1 MRLATRVWG
10 DGPRTAVLV
19 HGIMTDS
26 RTWRRVAPAI
36 AEHGYRVVAV
46 DLRGHG
52 ASGAT
57 DTYTSDPY
65 TPATLAADLLDTL
78 PPAPDLAIAHSLG
91 SAALLLAVPGLRC
104 ARAVHCDPAWLR
116 RPRDL
121 DALRAVKHAT
131 WRELRAAHP
140 RWHHDDITDEQ
151 RALATWD
158 PESVE
163 ALLHLPGLPDTA
175 PAVPSLVLL
184 ADPSERVP
192 PAEAATLRRCGWQVR
207 TVDGAG
213 HTVHRDDPA
222 GFLAGLRGWL

>member
-26 RTWRRVAPAI
+26 RTWNRVAPAV
-36 AEHGYRVVAV
+36 ADRGYRVIAV

-52 ASGAT
+52 ASGRGET
-57 DTYTSDPY
+57 Y
-65 TPATLAADLLDTL
+65 TPAALAVDLLDTL
-78 PPAPDLAIAHSLG
+78 PPAPDLAIGHSLG
-91 SAALLLAVPGLRC
+91 SAALLLSLPRLRC
-104 ARAVHCDPAWLR
+104 ARAVHCDPAWLS

-121 DALRAVKHAT
+121 AALRAVKHAT
-131 WRELRAAHP
+131 RQELRAAHP
-140 RWHHDDITDEQ
+140 RWHDDDITAEHD
-151 RALATWD
+151 ALAAWD
-158 PESVE
+158 PGSVA
-163 ALLHLPGLPDTA
+163 ALAHLPGLPAA

-192 PAEAATLRRCGWQVR
+192 PAVAATLRRRGWHTR

-222 GFLAGLRGWL
+222 GFLLGLSGWL

>member
-10 DGPRTAVLV
+10 GGPRTAVLV

-26 RTWRRVAPAI
+26 RSWSRVAPAI
-36 AEHGYRVVAV
+36 AGRGYRVVAV
-46 DLRGHG
+46 DLPGHG
-52 ASGAT
+52 ASGPAG
-57 DTYTSDPY
+57 TYA
-65 TPATLAADLLDTL
+65 PAALAADLLDTL
-78 PPAPDLAIAHSLG
+78 PEAPDLAIAHSLG
-91 SAALLLAVPGLRC
+91 SAVLLSALPELRC
-104 ARAVHCDPAWLR
+104 ARAIHCDPAWLR

-131 WRELRAAHP
+131 RRELRAAHP
-140 RWHHDDITDEQ
+140 RWHDDDITAEL

-158 PESVE
+158 PASVT
-163 ALLHLPGLPDTA
+163 ALRYLPGLPDT

-184 ADPSERVP
+184 AGPSERIP
-192 PAEAATLRRCGWQVR
+192 PAEATALSRRGWRVR

-222 GFLAGLRGWL
+222 GFLHGLRGWL

>member
-26 RTWRRVAPAI
+26 RTWRRVAPVI
-36 AEHGYRVVAV
+36 AGHGYRVVAV

-52 ASGAT
+52 ASGPADT
-57 DTYTSDPY
+57 YAADTYTPD
-65 TPATLAADLLDTL
+65 AMAADLLDTL
-78 PPAPDLAIAHSLG
+78 PSAPDLAVAHSLG
-91 SAALLLAVPGLRC
+91 SAVLLPAVPGLRC
-104 ARAVHCDPAWLR
+104 ARAVHVDPAWLR

-131 WRELRAAHP
+131 RQELRAAHP
-140 RWHHDDITDEQ
+140 RWHDDDITDEQ
-151 RALATWD
+151 ALATWD
-158 PESVE
+158 PASVD
-163 ALLHLPGLPDTA
+163 ALRHLPGLPDA

-184 ADPSERVP
+184 AGPSERIP
-192 PAEAATLRRCGWQVR
+192 PAEAATLRRRGWQVR
-207 TVDGAG
+207 TVDGTG

-222 GFLAGLRGWL
+222 GFPDGLRGWL